1 MEYTSKYHLPQ
12 WVESD
17 RIMMEDFNQMC
28 RDVEAGLESVK
39 SESGTVV
46 NSLMEL
52 IGSGGQ
58 NARITWGSYVGDG
71 TFGDG
76 VETRLEFD
84 IHPVVVFIGN
94 DQNISRPAW
103 PSILLRGVDEAKSDY
118 EQLSCHVEWGDKSV
132 SLTRGVSAERQ
143 NNIKDWTYYYVA
155 IGY

>member
-39 SESGTVV
+39 SESGTAV

-58 NARITWGSYVGDG
+58 NARVTWGSYVGNG

-94 DQNISRPAW
+94 DVNVSQPAW
-103 PSILLRGVDEAKSDY
+103 PSILLRGVDSTKSDY
-118 EQLSCHVEWGDKSV
+118 EQLPCHVEWGDKSV
-132 SLTRGVSAERQ
+132 SLSRGVSAERQ
-143 NNIKDWTYYYVA
+143 NNVEGWTYYYVA